1 MTRKRWLDTLY
12 CPRMQTKRLVF
23 AREGPSM
30 TFHSRP
36 WCNRGAYISDIA
48 DAPKS
53 VRVRNDEE
61 NDNTLRLRMLVIA
74 RIYSNLIYPRAVL
87 RMTATDKRGVGSIR
101 TGVETGFMRESFFAS
116 IRPLAA
122 GHLQCVSC
130 SPARRFCTTR
140 MNSWKGL
147 VKRKVWRHV
156 TKISGFQQ
164 YFLTEMAICIV
175 ERWKKCMGYQWGHG
189 QEIHTCPFFLF
200 FCHICRTTVC
210 WDPEILWPWQRDVTT
225 SVLFTHLG
233 PHHLVTRQ
241 CWVKILFMFLFAFFL
256 LHIVRWKT

>member
-48 DAPKS
+48 DASKS

-74 RIYSNLIYPRAVL
+74 RIKSNLIYPRAVL

-147 VKRKVWRHV
+147 IKRKVWRHV
-156 TKISGFQQ
+156 TMVAKFLDFNNISWQRCPFALANDGRNVWAISGVMDRKFIHVH
-164 YFLTEMAICIV
+164 FFFFSAIFAGPQFV
-175 ERWKKCMGYQWGHG
+175 EIQKFCDHG
-189 QEIHTCPFFLF
+189 N
-200 FCHICRTTVC
+200 
-210 WDPEILWPWQRDVTT
+210 VT
-225 SVLFTHLG
+225 
-233 PHHLVTRQ
+233 
-241 CWVKILFMFLFAFFL
+241 
-256 LHIVRWKT
+256 

>member
-48 DAPKS
+48 DASKS

-74 RIYSNLIYPRAVL
+74 RIKSNLIYPRAVL

-147 VKRKVWRHV
+147 IKRKVWRHV
-156 TKISGFQQ
+156 TMVAKFLDFNNISWQRWPFALSNDGRNVWVISGVMDRKFIHVH
-164 YFLTEMAICIV
+164 FFFFSAIFAGPQFV
-175 ERWKKCMGYQWGHG
+175 EIQKFCDHG
-189 QEIHTCPFFLF
+189 N
-200 FCHICRTTVC
+200 
-210 WDPEILWPWQRDVTT
+210 VT
-225 SVLFTHLG
+225 
-233 PHHLVTRQ
+233 
-241 CWVKILFMFLFAFFL
+241 
-256 LHIVRWKT
+256 